1 MRAELLAISIAMSDD
16 EYERTI
22 NGDYDAE
29 LGIAPAP
36 AAASVEMVACP
47 VLMKSKARGK
57 PGLTPRLRPKV
68 LDLESGTAIYFK
80 TRGTEHEGVWDN
92 EGQLIRYDDHPYT
105 SISGWAQML
114 YGKPING
121 WSVCYIRE
129 EDGTKVPLSML
140 RKTVPKTRD

>member
-1 MRAELLAISIAMSDD
+1 MAWSISVSDED
-16 EYERTI
+16 YARTV

-92 EGQLIRYDDHPYT
+92 EGQLIRYDDHPFT

-129 EDGTKVPLSML
+129 EDGKKVPLSML